1 MYRKSGG
8 KISRMTKK
16 ASVLPVHEL
25 KSTADVLR
33 GPWIVLCPGTGIL
46 IQVVRPQDG
55 GVSGQIVKVVHD
67 DGYKQV
73 QHLKTHIKAHVT
85 GQSCQEGC
93 VVKAVMMTAANRFN
107 MGTVHDV
114 KHHSSNLPEQSGLL
128 VC

>member
-1 MYRKSGG
+1 MR
-8 KISRMTKK
+8 KK

-33 GPWIVLCPGTGIL
+33 GPWIVLCPGTSIL

-73 QHLKTHIKAHVT
+73 QHLKTHIMAHVT

-114 KHHSSNLPEQSGLL
+114 KHHTSNLPEQSGLL